1 MSWRGKTE
9 MGYARRDTSHKIT
22 TARARRQEQGRL
34 AQEVCEGQGERE
46 MTIATGGWEGNHEG
60 NFFLL
65 MTSLLN
71 HYRDGC

>member
-1 MSWRGKTE
+1 

-65 MTSLLN
+65 MWRPPPIHPSAM
-71 HYRDGC
+71 YKYQ